1 MVRISQ
7 SLLKEAGS
15 GLTKTLSEIL
25 VCPLSKQPLR
35 YCEASNSLI
44 SDTIRVSFPVSKMHY
59 HVGDVIDSYFMKRAK
74 EEGCETSAHPT
85 LDDAAIEREWCS
97 VCFSNVMERKV
108 AQILPC
114 QHEFHKICVE
124 RWFHECQNQKT
135 CPICQ
140 FWVRDED
147 CQPTEVLTEEMV
159 IWSTS
164 LHVIDY

>member
-1 MVRISQ
+1 MECRTIFSSCYNFIV
-7 SLLKEAGS
+7 L
-15 GLTKTLSEIL
+15 GLFPGIKDALS
-25 VCPLSKQPLR
+25 C
-35 YCEASNSLI
+35 
-44 SDTIRVSFPVSKMHY
+44 
-59 HVGDVIDSYFMKRAK
+59 GDVIDSCFMKRVK
-74 EEGCETSAHPT
+74 DEGCETSAHPT
-85 LDDAAIEREWCS
+85 LDDAAMEREWCS
-97 VCFSNVMERKV
+97 VCLSNVMERKV

-135 CPICQ
+135 CPICR

-147 CQPTEVLTEEMV
+147 GQPTEVLTEEMV